1 MAWSF
6 ERKNSR
12 GRHYMCLVQK
22 VRTPKGPRNV
32 KQIYLGTAD
41 ALFAKLQGPPST
53 PLRSFPFG
61 LGAGL
66 LHAFRPWY

>member
-1 MAWSF
+1 MTWSF

-22 VRTPKGPRNV
+22 VRTERGPRNV

-41 ALFAKLQGPPST
+41 ALFEKLQGPPST
-53 PLRSFPFG
+53 PIVDRKPCG
-61 LGAGL
+61 LTVDPPNA
-66 LHAFRPWY
+66 